1 MMVDFRRSRTRELG
15 VVLVLALLVVDGVL
29 VVMALRNQPEP
40 PTVTVMDPPPVTPT
54 DSPTSERPTSP
65 SPASSPT
72 PKPSTTTPTPGPTT
86 EPVESGMPR
95 ELPLS
100 VLNEE
105 IAVRGTPGSCAEGG
119 GSVEITE
126 DGGVAWSPISI
137 PDALAVLRVRIE
149 DDRLWFIGAG
159 SDCAEAFY
167 QRAADSEGWERS
179 GSTGSAW
186 HLLADPESPE
196 IRAPDEVRTAA
207 CQEAAAGVVEL
218 ETALN
223 EPARILCS
231 DGSVHVSRDS
241 AATWTELGLVPG
253 ARAMGV
259 ADGQP
264 LVAAIGVEG
273 CDGLAVQEPTP
284 EGPTPVGCAEGA
296 ADDAVALSFAGQ
308 VGFLVAGGATWTTA
322 DGGETWD
329 QVGAA

>member
-54 DSPTSERPTSP
+54 DSPTST
-65 SPASSPT
+65 PATTSPT
-72 PKPSTTTPTPGPTT
+72 PTPTTTSPTSTPTAEPSDPGT
-86 EPVESGMPR
+86 PR

-100 VLNEE
+100 VLDDQ

-126 DGGVAWSPISI
+126 DGGVAWTPISI
-137 PDALAVLRVRIE
+137 PDPLAVLRVRIE

-167 QRAADSEGWERS
+167 QRAADSEAWERS
-179 GSTGSAW
+179 SSTGSAW
-186 HLLADPESPE
+186 HLLADPGSPE
-196 IRAPDEVRTAA
+196 IHAPDEVRTAA
-207 CQEAAAGVVEL
+207 CQEADAGVVEL

-231 DGSVHVSRDS
+231 DGTVHVTQDS
-241 AATWTELGLVPG
+241 AATWTVLGLVPD
-253 ARAMGV
+253 AQAMGV
-259 ADGQP
+259 ADGRP
-264 LVAAIGVEG
+264 LVAATGVEG

-284 EGPTPVGCAEGA
+284 EGATPVGCVEGA
-296 ADDAVALSFAGQ
+296 AGDGVALSFADDQ
-308 VGFLVAGGATWTTA
+308 VGFLLAGGATWTTA

-329 QVGAA
+329 QAGAA